1 MAELALFPTF
11 QYHKNIGVNGL
22 EIQSMN
28 SEMTEK
34 DYEQALNILCCY
46 RLKSGSK
53 MSNSG
58 YLRINQNQRLVQWLC
73 LHTNTK
79 WKRREISIQTSPN
92 ILRRNSIIWGS
103 IKFSLTYIFLFLAV
117 WAAQR
122 PALSQTHT
130 VTLSFFCNV
139 STQLNNVQQLDQ
151 QF

>member
-58 YLRINQNQRLVQWLC
+58 YLRINQNQRLV
-73 LHTNTK
+73 
-79 WKRREISIQTSPN
+79 
-92 ILRRNSIIWGS
+92 
-103 IKFSLTYIFLFLAV
+103 
-117 WAAQR
+117 
-122 PALSQTHT
+122 
-130 VTLSFFCNV
+130 
-139 STQLNNVQQLDQ
+139 
-151 QF
+151 